1 MNSHIGQPR
10 LIILDRDGV
19 LNENRPDY
27 VLRPE
32 DWIPI
37 PGSLEAV
44 AHLQARGHTVVV
56 ATNQSAVGRGLLTP
70 TALEAVHARMR
81 VLLASAGVSDIDV
94 YICPHGPSDGCD
106 CRKPAPGLYRRIL
119 AEHPH
124 SLERVDVVGDARRD
138 LVPAWTLG
146 LSAHLVRSGLGRLA
160 EHELSDTERLRTT
173 VHNSLADYARR
184 VTEPL

>member
-1 MNSHIGQPR
+1 MNPHFGQPR

-44 AHLQARGHTVVV
+44 ARLQAHGHTVVV
-56 ATNQSAVGRGLLTP
+56 ATNQSAVGRGLLAP
-70 TALEAVHARMR
+70 SALETVHARMR
-81 VLLASAGVSDIDV
+81 ALLESVGGSAVDV

-119 AEHPH
+119 TEHPH
-124 SLERVDVVGDARRD
+124 TLERVDVIGDARRD

-160 EHELSDTERLRTT
+160 ENELSDNERHRTT
-173 VHNSLADYARR
+173 VHNSLADYALR